1 MTSAAEGADDPLLS
15 NPMTITNIV
24 GTIAQVDASYD
35 PDPAGMIDMVGHTVS
50 GHQVDLLLVNT
61 GDGPALWPGHSSCLH
76 CDELSIPL
84 LRSVKEWQ
92 PV

>member
-1 MTSAAEGADDPLLS
+1 MIHHL
-15 NPMTITNIV
+15 NQMTITNIV
-24 GTIAQVDASYD
+24 DTIAQVEASYD
-35 PDPAGMIDMVGHTVS
+35 PDPDPTAVVEMVGHTVS